1 MIKITFSFN
10 VTLIFTLYNEPIKQK
25 RKGAKHHEKE
35 HSLYKP
41 DAGPRPRSRSGEGGS
56 LYELEFTTEEMHYC
70 CYIDAASGEALGLDY
85 FPVPVESYP
94 SYFEERRCERQSVSA

>member
-1 MIKITFSFN
+1 MKKNILYISPMQARALALEAAN
-10 VTLIFTLYNEPIKQK
+10 VRSARFDSQK
-25 RKGAKHHEKE
+25 
-35 HSLYKP
+35 LL
-41 DAGPRPRSRSGEGGS
+41 EGGS

-94 SYFEERRCERQSVSA
+94 SYFEERRCKRQSVSA

>member
-1 MIKITFSFN
+1 MKKNILYISPMQARALALEAAN
-10 VTLIFTLYNEPIKQK
+10 VRSARFDSQK
-25 RKGAKHHEKE
+25 
-35 HSLYKP
+35 LL
-41 DAGPRPRSRSGEGGS
+41 EGGS

-70 CYIDAASGEALGLDY
+70 CYIDAASGEALDY